1 MQRVFLILWTI
12 IVLISGAHSVPPG
25 QPPPMP
31 GLYQPR
37 WPLETLPSPVQQR
50 EQQRE
55 LPGREWRRPAL
66 GLAATALGF

>member
-1 MQRVFLILWTI
+1 MQAQRAFLILWTI

-37 WPLETLPSPVQQR
+37 WPLETPLSLAQR
-50 EQQRE
+50 VE
-55 LPGREWRRPAL
+55 LPGREWRRAAL
-66 GLAATALGF
+66 GLAAAALGF